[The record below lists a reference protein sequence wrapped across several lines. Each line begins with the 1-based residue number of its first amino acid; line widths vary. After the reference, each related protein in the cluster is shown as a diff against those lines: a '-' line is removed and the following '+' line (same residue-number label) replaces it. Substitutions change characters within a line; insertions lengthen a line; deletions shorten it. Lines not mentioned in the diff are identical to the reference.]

1 MRPSR
6 RRSDQLR
13 TIVLEADVSKHAEG
27 SCLARF
33 GDTHVLCTASVEQ
46 RLPGWLRD
54 SGRGWV
60 TAEYGMLPRSTTTRT
75 DREDAGLLFAP
86 HTSAGRLPTE
96 AGLRLF
102 VDGLLEIGNVA
113 ETERQELES
122 HCAAA
127 GKTLDE
133 LLDRAT
139 TTLSGLSRLTGVV
152 YAPKVDSPLRHI
164 EFVYLSPGRALVVI
178 VNENGVVENRV
189 LELPRDLP
197 PSTLVEASNYLSTRM
212 VGRTLAQ
219 ALDDIRTELKQHRA
233 QLDALAE
240 GVVQAGLA
248 TWTEGGNST
257 GSLIVRGQ
265 ANLLD
270 NVGAVAD
277 LERIRMLFSALETK
291 ETMLRVLTLTD
302 TAKGVRIFI
311 GSDNELFRVAGCSM
325 IVAPFRN
332 AREHILGAIGVVG
345 PTRMNYARII
355 PMVDYTAK
363 MVGRILG

>member
-1 MRPSR
+1 MNTIRELNDRSR
-6 RRSDQLR
+6 EIFRLIVDAFMESGEPIGSR
-13 TIVLEADVSKHAEG
+13 T
-27 SCLARF
+27 LAR
-33 GDTHVLCTASVEQ
+33 
-46 RLPGWLRD
+46 RLDLGLSPATIRNVMADL
-54 SGRGWV
+54 
-60 TAEYGMLPRSTTTRT
+60 
-75 DREDAGLLFAP
+75 EDAGLLFAP